1 MSIKNITC
9 IGAGYVGGP
18 TMAVISL
25 KCPYIKITVVDSN
38 SSKIDK
44 WNGPIDNIPVYEPGL
59 SDIIKKTRNKNLFFS
74 PDIKSGIESA
84 EMIFMD
90 VNTPT

>member
-1 MSIKNITC
+1 MYWSRLCWRSNH
-9 IGAGYVGGP
+9 G
-18 TMAVISL
+18 VIAL
-25 KCPYIKITVVDSN
+25 KVRIKITVVDSN

-74 PDIKSGIESA
+74 PDIKVIESA
-84 EMIFMD
+84 EMIFMA
-90 VNTPT
+90 VNTPTNK